1 MITKDILNF
10 IAGFAYDPVGFV
22 FAMYPWGEGEL
33 ENQTPQD
40 WQISLLEDIKNGL
53 RTIDEVIR
61 IATASGH
68 GIGKSALVCWLIEY
82 ALYTKANTRVVVT
95 ANTDGQLRTKTWAE
109 LAKWH
114 RLNIASEM
122 FIYTATS
129 LYSANKGSEKT
140 WRADAIPWN
149 KSNPAAF
156 AGLHNKGNR
165 ILLVF
170 DEASEIDD
178 TIWEVAEGAMTDADT
193 EIIWAVFGNP
203 TRNIGRFSECFG
215 KEKGRWV
222 RRKIDSRT
230 VPITNKNLLN
240 SWVETYGLESDFVK
254 VRVLGEFPSASE
266 LQFIGRNIVD
276 EASKRILV
284 PSDYGFAPAI
294 IGVDP
299 AWSGKDSAVIYL
311 RKGNYSKK
319 LYSEPKSDDN
329 YAFAEKVAMF
339 EDKYNAASV
348 NIDFGYGQGIYSAGK
363 TMGRVWHLIPFMSTH
378 TTDPTLFNKRIEMWK
393 NMKDWLIEGGAL
405 DQMDNEIQEELIMPE
420 AFIGLNGKLMLQ
432 RKEDMAY
439 SPNNADALA
448 LTFARNIKQE
458 TRESLRKK
466 REIKNYNPLQRL

>member
-1 MITKDILNF
+1 MITKEILNF
-10 IAGFAYDPVGFV
+10 VAGFVHDPVGFV
-22 FAMYPWGEGEL
+22 YAMYPWGEGEL
-33 ENQTPQD
+33 ENQSPQE
-40 WQISLLEDIKNGL
+40 WQISLLEDIGTGMKK
-53 RTIDEVIR
+53 IDEVVR
-61 IATASGH
+61 LATASGH
-68 GIGKSALVCWLIEY
+68 GIGKSALVCWLIEW
-82 ALYTKANTRVVVT
+82 ALYTRANTRGVVT
-95 ANTDGQLRTKTWAE
+95 ANTDTQLRTKTWAE

-129 LYSANKGSEKT
+129 LYSANKGSDKS
-140 WRADAIPWN
+140 WRIDAIPWN

-178 TIWEVAEGAMTDADT
+178 TIWEVAEGAMTDANT
-193 EIIWAVFGNP
+193 EIIWPVFGNP
-203 TRNIGRFSECFG
+203 TRNIGRFADCFG
-215 KEKGRWV
+215 KEKSRWIK
-222 RRKIDSRT
+222 RRIDSRT

-276 EASKRILV
+276 EAASRILV

-299 AWSGKDSAVIYL
+299 AWTGKDPAVIYL

-319 LYSEPKSDDN
+319 LYQEPKSDDN

-339 EDKYNAASV
+339 EDKYKAVSV

-363 TMGRVWHLIPFMSTH
+363 TMGRNWHLIPFMSTH
-378 TTDPTLFNKRIEMWK
+378 TTDPTLFNKRMEMWK
-393 NMKDWLIEGGAL
+393 NLKDWMIEGGAL
-405 DQMDNEIQEELIMPE
+405 DPLDNEIQAELIMPE

-466 REIKNYNPLQRL
+466 SAIKNYNPLQRL